1 MKLVALSMKAL
12 VGLLLT
18 LLVSAAGAES
28 AYRWVDKSGK
38 VHYSDQPPP
47 AAETQRVEE
56 KRLEGGRGESGGYS
70 YEARRAAEDY
80 PVILFTGPDCDPGC
94 KNARELLRRRGVPFN
109 ETSIATPEDR
119 AAYQAATGKTTLSVP
134 TLIVGRKAQ
143 VGYDADTWNG
153 LLDTAGYPT
162 GSRRR

>member
-1 MKLVALSMKAL
+1 MSSGALSMKAL
-12 VGLLLT
+12 VALALT
-18 LLVSAAGAES
+18 LLVSAAGAET

-38 VHYSDQPPP
+38 IHYSDQPPP

-56 KRLEGGRGESGGYS
+56 KRLERGRVEGGGYS
-70 YEARRAAEDY
+70 YETRRAAADF
-80 PVILFTGPDCDPGC
+80 PVMLFTGQDCDPGC
-94 KNARELLRRRGVPFN
+94 KDARELLRRRGVPFN
-109 ETSIATPEDR
+109 ETAIATPEDR

-143 VGYDADTWNG
+143 VGYDADLWNG
-153 LLDTAGYPT
+153 LLDTAGYPA